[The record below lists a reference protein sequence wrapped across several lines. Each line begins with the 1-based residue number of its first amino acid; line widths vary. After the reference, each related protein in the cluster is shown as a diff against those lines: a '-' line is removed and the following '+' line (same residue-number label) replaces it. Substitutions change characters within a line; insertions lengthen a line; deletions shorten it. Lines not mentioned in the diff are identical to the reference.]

1 MTILEVHEVSRE
13 FGGVL
18 AVDRV
23 SFRVQEGT
31 VAAIIGPN
39 GAGKT
44 TLFNIISGVYEP
56 TAGQVLFR
64 GQEIQGQKPFQSA
77 RLGLT
82 RTFQNLQLFGRM
94 SVLENVMA
102 GKHIRT
108 SSGFFASAWRTPQ
121 AMREEKMTTKSAMA
135 CLEKVGLHDKAYRP
149 VTTLSFG
156 EQRLVE
162 LARAMAM
169 EPALLL
175 LDEPASGL
183 NPTEKLQLVSMLRIL
198 RDSGITIVLV
208 EHDMDT
214 VMELSTQVVV
224 LYLGKKIAD
233 GTPSEIQQD
242 ELVVSAYLGGEK
254 IC

>member
-1 MTILEVHEVSRE
+1 
-13 FGGVL
+13 
-18 AVDRV
+18 
-23 SFRVQEGT
+23 
-31 VAAIIGPN
+31 
-39 GAGKT
+39 
-44 TLFNIISGVYEP
+44 
-56 TAGQVLFR
+56 
-64 GQEIQGQKPFQSA
+64 
-77 RLGLT
+77 
-82 RTFQNLQLFGRM
+82 
-94 SVLENVMA
+94 
-102 GKHIRT
+102 
-108 SSGFFASAWRTPQ
+108 
-121 AMREEKMTTKSAMA
+121 
-135 CLEKVGLHDKAYRP
+135 
-149 VTTLSFG
+149 
-156 EQRLVE
+156 
-162 LARAMAM
+162 M